1 MTVLEVRSR
10 ASRESGSDARPSEV
24 SVRVSGLERRFGR
37 RVVIDRLDLTLARS
51 ELVILL
57 GQSGC
62 GKSTL
67 LRVLGGLDAPDGGT
81 VEVPRKRAIVFQEPR
96 LLPWQKVWRNVTI
109 GLGSRNA
116 RATALAVLD
125 EVGLGERADA
135 WPKTLSGGEA
145 QRVALARALVSDP
158 LLVLLDEPFA
168 ALDAITRLRMH
179 DLVRALRER
188 HDATMLLVTHDVD
201 EAIALGDRILV
212 MRDGRIGSEHPVTL
226 DRTHRTGGPERE
238 QLRSELLGELGLVAG
253 TTG

>member
-1 MTVLEVRSR
+1 MTVVEALSPVRRETR
-10 ASRESGSDARPSEV
+10 ARES
-24 SVRVSGLERRFGR
+24 SVRVSGLVRRFGE
-37 RVVIDRLDLTLARS
+37 RVVIDRLDLILDRS
-51 ELVILL
+51 EFVILL

-109 GLGSRNA
+109 GLKTRDA
-116 RATALAVLD
+116 RSTALSVLA
-125 EVGLGERADA
+125 EVGLRERVDA

-145 QRVALARALVSDP
+145 QRVALARALVSEP

-212 MRDGRIGSEHPVTL
+212 MREGRIGSEHPVHL
-226 DRTHRTGGPERE
+226 DRQHRAGGPERE
-238 QLRSELLGELGLVAG
+238 QLRTELLGELGLVAG
-253 TTG
+253 TAG